1 MEELNSRFEHI
12 SEQTFNQ
19 LDNKSLANCREVSSN
34 WYHFLEER
42 KFLNIRIILKIALS
56 IKGMETEN
64 KVKSSLVKSY
74 ASS

>member
-19 LDNKSLANCREVSSN
+19 LDNKSLANCMEVNSN
-34 WYHFLEER
+34 WYHFLEDR
-42 KFLNIRIILKIALS
+42 KFLNIRIILKIALT

-64 KVKSSLVKSY
+64 KVKSY